1 MDDKLSKHRT
11 IKLQKSEFL
20 LCSLGSQL
28 LYRREKYHVL
38 DVTITNEL
46 LPFDLE
52 QASDVRL
59 IDLQEF
65 MSNGGMSV
73 VLSVGTIAG
82 TQNNRSLRPSA
93 INALLQYSKVPML
106 VFRYRD
112 IYSKLKAT
120 AWVKFSFSVNKNRI
134 DLLQRESP
142 SLMAA

>member
-1 MDDKLSKHRT
+1 M
-11 IKLQKSEFL
+11 
-20 LCSLGSQL
+20 
-28 LYRREKYHVL
+28 
-38 DVTITNEL
+38 TITNEL

-65 MSNGGMSV
+65 MSDGGMSV

-82 TQNNRSLRPSA
+82 TENNRSLRPSA
-93 INALLQYSKVPML
+93 VNALLQYCKVSLL

-120 AWVKFSFSVNKNRI
+120 AWVTFSFSVNKNRI

>member
-1 MDDKLSKHRT
+1 M
-11 IKLQKSEFL
+11 
-20 LCSLGSQL
+20 
-28 LYRREKYHVL
+28 
-38 DVTITNEL
+38 TITNEL

-59 IDLQEF
+59 IDLQGF
-65 MSNGGMSV
+65 MSDGGMSV

-82 TQNNRSLRPSA
+82 TENNRSLRPSA
-93 INALLQYSKVPML
+93 VNALLQFCKVSLL